1 MLVVFTAIIIMTVR
15 KKFLKRKLDIN
26 QQYEVELNRFD
37 DRPKRFELDNQLKK
51 RLGELPLEPI
61 YDCIDELSIKDF
73 NIKEEESIDIHKQ
86 NCSSELQEES
96 TLKTNELLNPLDNFD
111 EYTYMNGVVIPDN

>member
-37 DRPKRFELDNQLKK
+37 DRPKSFELDNQLRK

-73 NIKEEESIDIHKQ
+73 NIKEEECRDIHKQ